1 MALLFPGTE
10 TKTGGNP
17 EDSRKTDI
25 KTDETL
31 LEDPRYQTVY
41 DFILAEEGYAPIGK
55 KDRDAFRA
63 GYGSDTITHEDGS
76 YSDVT
81 EGMEYSKEA
90 AERDFARRLTGE
102 FLPRVR
108 HSVGKEVFDSL
119 DANLLAILTSLTYNY
134 GHIRPEVL
142 NALKTGDREDVAL
155 AIQGL
160 NPEDTQLVP
169 RRQREGEFLRLPFTD
184 LFPPSAEDQ
193 GWEGVPHKLPE
204 DFVSDRPMSGLLA
217 SILPVEGIPV
227 MGQSVEGTRMGNLN
241 EVRGLL
247 GDK

>member
-31 LEDPRYQTVY
+31 FKDPRYQTVY

-55 KDRDAFRA
+55 KDRNAFRA

-81 EGMEYSKEA
+81 EGMEYSREA

-160 NPEDTQLVP
+160 NPEDTQLVS
-169 RRQREGEFLRLPFTD
+169 RSFFAYHLQTCFHHQQRTKDGKVFHISSLKI
-184 LFPPSAEDQ
+184 LFQ
-193 GWEGVPHKLPE
+193 I
-204 DFVSDRPMSGLLA
+204 GLCQDYWQA
-217 SILPVEGIPV
+217 FF
-227 MGQSVEGTRMGNLN
+227 Q
-241 EVRGLL
+241 
-247 GDK
+247 